1 MRPMPHVLAA
11 LLILG
16 WFGQGS
22 AAADPIVIGSV
33 IGSGS
38 CVPFGCSVV
47 TRYQQAYDAASF
59 PGIVALSGFTFFN
72 VINNGFGDRSLD
84 PAFYE
89 LRLTTTA
96 RGIHALS
103 PSFDTNLGADL
114 QLVFA
119 GELSGDVIPPDG
131 QLSFTLP
138 APFTY
143 DPAAG
148 NLLLD
153 VRKIGGRQFGDDG
166 AFLDYNEDRS
176 VAAAIFDLDGVFVNN
191 SNGLVTGFAVD
202 AVPTPEPATLGLF
215 GLGGAA
221 MAIRRR
227 VRRQSPRT

>member
-1 MRPMPHVLAA
+1 MRPTPHVLAA
-11 LLILG
+11 LLVLG
-16 WFGQGS
+16 WLGQGS
-22 AAADPIVIGSV
+22 AAADTIVVGRV

-59 PGIVALSGFTFFN
+59 PDIVTISGLTFFN

-84 PAFYE
+84 PAVYE
-89 LRLTTTA
+89 LQLTTTTRA
-96 RGIHALS
+96 IHALS
-103 PSFDTNLGADL
+103 PSFDANLGADL

-119 GELSGDVIPPDG
+119 GELSGDVVPPDG
-131 QLSFTLP
+131 ELTFGLP

-176 VAAAIFDLDGVFVNN
+176 VAAAG
-191 SNGLVTGFAVD
+191 SAG
-202 AVPTPEPATLGLF
+202 
-215 GLGGAA
+215 
-221 MAIRRR
+221 
-227 VRRQSPRT
+227 